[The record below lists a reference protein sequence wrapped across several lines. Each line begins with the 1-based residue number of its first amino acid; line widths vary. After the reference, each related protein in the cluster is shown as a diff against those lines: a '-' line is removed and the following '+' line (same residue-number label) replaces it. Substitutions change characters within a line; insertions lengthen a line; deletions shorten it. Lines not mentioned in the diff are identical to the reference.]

1 MAIRHT
7 RMYRTGF
14 LSAQSFVVLLFC
26 LTVGLRLVG
35 VVATFKGNDKVVSW
49 EDVAIAKNLLEGKG
63 YSIDNMWRNRMIYG
77 NLIRDVEDKIGDP
90 LTEGYRP
97 TTLKQ
102 PVFPF
107 LLTAVFYVFGF
118 GNFLALFIV
127 HSILAGLTAIT
138 LFLALRTQSERIA
151 AVFALGFAVYPPFIY
166 QCATSPESTIVLLFL
181 LSLFFYQA
189 VCLQESPKLK
199 RFALLGAIAGA
210 MVMTNPGALV
220 FTMLSVCFIAFI
232 VSDKYLIWVKQ
243 VIVSL
248 VIFSIVVSPWF
259 IRNYIMF
266 ERLIVRAETG
276 HELLKSRYE
285 AGYDI
290 LISDEILLGLE
301 KQGRVL
307 SEVEEG
313 EMLIDAI
320 STEVRRDLVML
331 GHGMLMNLFHFWWE
345 PPRYHNDYSL
355 LYTMGRRIPYYIL
368 LVLSIPTIIWSLIQS
383 AQRRVA
389 YMKHHVSDC
398 MAILLIVADTA
409 VFSYIGGWNIR
420 YHFPIECVM
429 LLFAAQTTIV
439 LYDGV
444 SGVALHKKFRAFYNL
459 WA

>member
-1 MAIRHT
+1 MAITHR

-35 VVATFKGNDKVVSW
+35 VIATYKGNDKVVSW
-49 EDVAIAKNLLEGKG
+49 EDVAIAKNLLVGKG

-151 AVFALGFAVYPPFIY
+151 AVFALGFAVYPPFVY

-189 VCLQESPKLK
+189 VRLLESPKLK
-199 RFALLGAIAGA
+199 SFALLGAIAGA
-210 MVMTNPGALV
+210 LVMTNPGTLV
-220 FTMLSVCFIAFI
+220 FTVLSICFIAFVASGNYPVCGKQI
-232 VSDKYLIWVKQ
+232 ATSLI
-243 VIVSL
+243 L
-248 VIFSIVVSPWF
+248 FSVVVSPWF

-266 ERLIVRAETG
+266 ERFIIRAETG
-276 HELLKSRYE
+276 HELLKSRSE
-285 AGYDI
+285 AGHDI
-290 LISDEILLGLE
+290 LISEETLLGLE
-301 KQGRVL
+301 KQGRLL

-313 EMLIDAI
+313 EMLMGAI
-320 STEVRRDLVML
+320 SSEVRRDLAML
-331 GHGMLMNLFHFWWE
+331 GHGILMNLFHFWWE
-345 PPRYHNDYSL
+345 PPRYYNDHSL
-355 LYTMGRRIPYYIL
+355 LYTMGRRIPYYL
-368 LVLSIPTIIWSLIQS
+368 LLILSIPTIIWSLIQS

-389 YMKHHVSDC
+389 YMKYYVS
-398 MAILLIVADTA
+398 
-409 VFSYIGGWNIR
+409 
-420 YHFPIECVM
+420 
-429 LLFAAQTTIV
+429 
-439 LYDGV
+439 
-444 SGVALHKKFRAFYNL
+444 
-459 WA
+459 